1 MARMVHFELN
11 SPDSGKSVAF
21 FKQVF
26 DWDINAWEG
35 PQEYHIVTTGPSV
48 TPGIDGAI
56 MPSADGQPG
65 TVNTLQ
71 VDDID
76 ATLSAIVDAG
86 GEIVV
91 EKHPVPT
98 IGWNAYCKDPA
109 GVLFGVH
116 QFDSEAG

>member
-11 SPDSGKSVAF
+11 SPDSNKSIEF
-21 FKQVF
+21 FKKVF

-35 PQEYHIVTTGPSV
+35 PQEYHLVTTGPEV

-56 MPSADGQPG
+56 MPSADGEPR

-71 VDDID
+71 VDDLD
-76 ATLSAIVDAG
+76 ATLRAIDAAG

-91 EKHPVPT
+91 EKHAIPN

-109 GVLFGVH
+109 GLLFGVH
-116 QFDSEAG
+116 QFDPEAG

>member
-1 MARMVHFELN
+1 MVHFELN
-11 SPDSGKSVAF
+11 SPDSGKSVEF
-21 FKQVF
+21 FKKVF
-26 DWDINAWEG
+26 NWDINAWEG
-35 PQEYHIVTTGPSV
+35 PEEYHIVTTGPEV
-48 TPGIDGAI
+48 TPGINGAI
-56 MPSADGQPG
+56 MPSADGAPG

-76 ATLSAIVDAG
+76 ATLEAITGAG

-91 EKHPVPT
+91 PKHPVPS

-116 QFDSEAG
+116 QFDLEAR